1 MTKYL
6 RFYFEPRHEDLTAL
20 ALQSWRE
27 YTRGKK
33 RVYNMD
39 VCTRYQQ
46 RFISRYRHRYALA
59 QLAKTK
65 HL

>member
-1 MTKYL
+1 MTRYL
-6 RFYFEPRHEDLTAL
+6 RLYFEPRHEDLTAL

-27 YTRGKK
+27 YISGKK

-46 RFISRYRHRYALA
+46 RFISRYRRDYALA
-59 QLAKTK
+59 KLAESKQ
-65 HL
+65 